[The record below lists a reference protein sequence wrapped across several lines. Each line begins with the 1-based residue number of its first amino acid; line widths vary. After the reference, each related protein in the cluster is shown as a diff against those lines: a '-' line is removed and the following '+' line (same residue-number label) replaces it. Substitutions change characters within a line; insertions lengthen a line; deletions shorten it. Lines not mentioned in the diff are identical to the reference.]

1 MGGDLQSRTAVTR
14 SPEETVALGYEL
26 AKELK
31 PPVLVLLLGDLG
43 AGKTTLAKGLVAGLG
58 AAPEE
63 EVTSPTFTMIHEYG
77 FTPSAALP
85 SASLPSTA
93 LGTSGASGT
102 GRNDAALRQIRDREQ
117 SRTARVY
124 HVDLYRVETARELET
139 LGLEDLLAED
149 AVVIV
154 EWGEKLGSA
163 LRASSP
169 GSPGGVIEIR
179 LETKGEEER
188 QIVIQQR
195 TKSRTDRGDS

>member
-1 MGGDLQSRTAVTR
+1 MNAHSIVTH
-14 SPEETVALGYEL
+14 SPEETIALGYEL
-26 AKELK
+26 ARELK

-77 FTPSAALP
+77 PRPPSAQA
-85 SASLPSTA
+85 
-93 LGTSGASGT
+93 T
-102 GRNDAALRQIRDREQ
+102 GRDSAL
-117 SRTARVY
+117 RVY

-139 LGLEDLLAED
+139 LGLEDLLAER

-163 LRASSP
+163 LRASP
-169 GSPGGVIEIR
+169 RGGPGGVIEIH
-179 LETKGEEER
+179 LEAAGESER
-188 QIVIQQR
+188 RIEIR
-195 TKSRTDRGDS
+195 A